1 MSSFVLK
8 ILGIILMAIDHVGLM
23 FFPTE
28 YTFRALGRIAFPIF
42 AFQTTQG
49 FKYSKNKEKYI
60 LRLLLFTVISQL
72 PYWFFLKTAIPENS
86 FMLNVGATLTLGSLC
101 LYILEKKSHLTL
113 KLLLV
118 PITISLARFIPM
130 DYGWIGVSII
140 VLFYLLERRPI
151 FLSFGFV
158 SMIIIYCLAH
168 TSPFE
173 LPAILALLPILM
185 YDGKQGPKAK
195 YLFYSFYPLHFLIL
209 FGIKLLIT

>member
-1 MSSFVLK
+1 MYNEETIQK
-8 ILGIILMAIDHVGLM
+8 IA
-23 FFPTE
+23 
-28 YTFRALGRIAFPIF
+28 
-42 AFQTTQG
+42 
-49 FKYSKNKEKYI
+49 S
-60 LRLLLFTVISQL
+60 
-72 PYWFFLKTAIPENS
+72 
-86 FMLNVGATLTLGSLC
+86 
-101 LYILEKKSHLTL
+101 ILEKKSHLTL